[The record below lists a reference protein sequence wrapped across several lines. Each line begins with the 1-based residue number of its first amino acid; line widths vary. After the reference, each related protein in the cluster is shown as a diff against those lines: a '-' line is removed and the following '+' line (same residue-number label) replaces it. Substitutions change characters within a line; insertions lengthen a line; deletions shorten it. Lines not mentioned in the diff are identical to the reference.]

1 MMRATNLVTAASA
14 ILLIALIWPAH
25 AQLADNLMVS
35 GSDRPMAE
43 GVGTYGLKGAGTQ
56 GVSGQSQAGG
66 LYSARIPTF
75 TLSKNVPGV
84 IVSDG
89 DDPYIHSFHIL
100 SAAVPSS
107 GHRVRDSYSSYE
119 TRCRHR
125 DVTNTFW

>member
-75 TLSKNVPGV
+75 TLSKSVPGV

-89 DDPYIHSFHIL
+89 DDPFIL
-100 SAAVPSS
+100 SYILRAAVTCIRPQK
-107 GHRVRDSYSSYE
+107 
-119 TRCRHR
+119 TRSLVEAMKQ
-125 DVTNTFW
+125 DVAIGI